1 MGQMSFSK
9 AKAYDQARKE
19 FYELRHQEEVEQRV
33 AREEALST
41 GAVFGKS
48 ALEVGM
54 ELESKTFEEWKVWA
68 QQQVTLQEQARS
80 AAYTGLGTQ
89 SSAADENSE
98 NSVGMDAVLNEL
110 EPDAVPGSTR
120 GQEAKGGAAV
130 HP

>member
-1 MGQMSFSK
+1 MGQMGFSK

-19 FYELRHQEEVEQRV
+19 FYELRHQEEIEQRV

-54 ELESKTFEEWKVWA
+54 ELENKTFEEWKAWA
-68 QQQVTLQEQARS
+68 AQQVTLQEQGRS

-89 SSAADENSE
+89 SSAADEDPTS
-98 NSVGMDAVLNEL
+98 SGMDAVLNEL
-110 EPDAVPGSTR
+110 EPNSVPGSKR
-120 GQEAKGGAAV
+120 GQVARGGAAV

>member
-1 MGQMSFSK
+1 MGQMKFSK

-68 QQQVTLQEQARS
+68 EQQVTLQEQARS

-89 SSAADENSE
+89 SSAADEE
-98 NSVGMDAVLNEL
+98 SVSMDAVLNEL
-110 EPDAVPGSTR
+110 EPDSVPGSRR
-120 GQEAKGGAAV
+120 GQEVRGGAAV
-130 HP
+130 HS